1 MRTMPTGSTLALA
14 LGLAL
19 AGLVAPP
26 AADAQIHL
34 RGGAGL
40 QAPGE
45 ARTEWQ
51 RTFGMRA
58 LGGGGSVRLD
68 ERPMFGASP
77 RAERARTAGAARTQ
91 WQHTF
96 GLRSLDGGG
105 NVPVTRRHLP
115 GTSDAASFARF
126 ETGGRTEWQ
135 RVFGMRALN
144 GGGNVPVGR
153 R

>member
-19 AGLVAPP
+19 AGIVAPTT
-26 AADAQIHL
+26 AEAQLHL

-58 LGGGGSVRLD
+58 LGGGGSVHLD

-77 RAERARTAGAARTQ
+77 HAERPRAAGAPRTA
-91 WQHTF
+91 WQHAF
-96 GLRSLDGGG
+96 GLRPLGGGG
-105 NVPVTRRHLP
+105 NVPVARRDLP
-115 GTSDAASFARF
+115 GTSGAASLAWF

-135 RVFGMRALN
+135 RVFGLRALN
-144 GGGNVPVGR
+144 GGGNVPVSHR
-153 R
+153 